1 MSPAEQAVGWPP
13 ELAARYYDSGMW
25 TGRTLA
31 ERFAETAAR
40 VPGATALVEGDTR
53 LSHAELWRCAGAT
66 AGRLAGLGLRAGD
79 RLVIQLPNRWE
90 FVALTLACFRLG
102 VLPVMALPAH
112 RRYELSYLV
121 EHVGARA
128 LVVPGVLK
136 GFDHQAMAHEIA
148 AHSATLEHLLVAG
161 EDELRPGSIGL
172 AEVCRPPD
180 AKLTDGA
187 EPSGGTDG
195 AEPAG
200 GAEPTD
206 NAADRTGRPE
216 DTALFLLSGGT
227 TGTPKLIPRTHN
239 DYGCTMDHAV
249 RACGFDDGTVYLATM
264 PVGHNFTLGGPG
276 VLGTLLAGGTV
287 VLGSSPEPAAVFGLI
302 ERERVAVTAVVPAV
316 LQRWLDH
323 RLAGDGHDLSSLRVL
338 QVGGAHLPE
347 AMAEQVA
354 PVLGCVVQQGY
365 GMAEGLICITRPD
378 DSTEVLYT
386 TQGRPVCPGDEVR
399 LVTEDGVPAPP
410 GEPGVV
416 LTRGPCTIRGY
427 YRAPEHNAVAFDAD
441 GWYVTGDIARLRPDG
456 NLVVEGRVKDMINRG
471 GEKISAEEVE
481 ELAHR
486 VDGISLAAAV
496 AMGDPVL
503 GERICLYAVPRA
515 GAQLALADI
524 VAAMREL
531 GVAAYKLPERLVVT
545 DALPLTAVGKVDKR
559 ALRADLEQLLAQE
572 AAEDTEPAG
581 NTEPAGD
588 AEPARNPE
596 PAAIPGRP

>member
-1 MSPAEQAVGWPP
+1 MSEHDEQAGGWPP
-13 ELAARYYDSGMW
+13 ELAARYYASGMW

-31 ERFAETAAR
+31 ERFAETAGR
-40 VPGATALVEGDTR
+40 VAERTALVEGDTR

-66 AGRLAGLGLRAGD
+66 AGRLARLGLRASD

-161 EDELRPGSIGL
+161 TDDLRPGSIAL
-172 AEVCRPPD
+172 SEVCRP
-180 AKLTDGA
+180 ADG
-187 EPSGGTDG
+187 S
-195 AEPAG
+195 EPAENTDHT
-200 GAEPTD
+200 EPTD
-206 NAADRTGRPE
+206 STDSTDSTADPE

-249 RACGFDDGTVYLATM
+249 RACGFDAGTVYLATM

-287 VLGSSPEPAAVFGLI
+287 VLGSSPEPAVVFPLI

-323 RLAGDGHDLSSLRVL
+323 QLAGHGHDLSSLRVL

-365 GMAEGLICITRPD
+365 GMAEGLVCITRPD

-386 TQGRPVCPGDEVR
+386 TQGRPVCPGDELR
-399 LVTEDGVPAPP
+399 LVTEDGDPAPA
-410 GEPGVV
+410 GEAGVV

-441 GWYVTGDIARLRPDG
+441 GWYVTGDIARIRPDG

-486 VDGISLAAAV
+486 VDGVSLAAAV

-515 GAQLALADI
+515 GAELGLAQI
-524 VAAMREL
+524 VASMRAL

-545 DALPLTAVGKVDKR
+545 DALPLTAVGKIDKR
-559 ALRADLEQLLAQE
+559 ALRADLEQLLARE
-572 AAEDTEPAG
+572 AEQ
-581 NTEPAGD
+581 
-588 AEPARNPE
+588 
-596 PAAIPGRP
+596 AAATPGRL

>member
-1 MSPAEQAVGWPP
+1 MSPAEPDEQAAGWPP
-13 ELAARYYDSGMW
+13 ELAAGYYRSGMW

-40 VPGATALVEGDTR
+40 FAGRTALVEGDTR
-53 LSHAELWRCAGAT
+53 LSHAELWRCAGDT
-66 AGRLAGLGLRAGD
+66 ADRLAGLGLRAGD

-161 EDELRPGSIGL
+161 EEDLRPGSVRL
-172 AEVCRPPD
+172 SEVCRPAD
-180 AKLTDGA
+180 GTETTDGA
-187 EPSGGTDG
+187 ETTDG
-195 AEPAG
+195 TVQADGTGEP
-200 GAEPTD
+200 ES
-206 NAADRTGRPE
+206 
-216 DTALFLLSGGT
+216 TALFLLSGGT

-239 DYGCTMDHAV
+239 DYGYTMDHAV
-249 RACGFDDGTVYLATM
+249 RACGFDEGTVYLATM

-287 VLGSSPEPAAVFGLI
+287 VLGSSPEPAVVFGLI

-323 RLAGDGHDLSSLRVL
+323 QLAGHPHDLSSLRVL

-347 AMAEQVA
+347 SMAEQVA

-386 TQGRPVCPGDEVR
+386 TQGRPVCPGDELR
-399 LVTEDGVPAPP
+399 LVTEDGRPAPP

-416 LTRGPCTIRGY
+416 LTRGPYTLRGY
-427 YRAPEHNAVAFDAD
+427 YRAPEHNALAFDAD
-441 GWYVTGDIARLRPDG
+441 GWYLTGDIARVRPDG

-486 VDGISLAAAV
+486 VDGVSLAAAV
-496 AMGDPVL
+496 AMPDPVL

-515 GAQLALADI
+515 GAELDLAG
-524 VAAMREL
+524 VAASMSQL

-545 DALPLTAVGKVDKR
+545 DALPLTAVGKIDKR
-559 ALRADLEQLLAQE
+559 SLRADLEQLLARE
-572 AAEDTEPAG
+572 AEQVAT
-581 NTEPAGD
+581 
-588 AEPARNPE
+588 
-596 PAAIPGRP
+596 PGRP